1 MLWESVAHGLAQLIH
16 ALVLTTAPKRVVIGG
31 GVIAARPNLFPLI
44 RQNLAKSINGYL
56 QAHEL
61 SDGLDDYVVA
71 PGLDTRS
78 GPLGAL
84 AVATDAAQNRPL

>member
-1 MLWESVAHGLAQLIH
+1 L
-16 ALVLTTAPKRVVIGG
+16 IGG
-31 GVIAARPNLFPLI
+31 GVMTAHPNLFPLI
-44 RQNLAKSINGYL
+44 RKKLAQSLNGYL

-61 SDGLDDYVVA
+61 GDGIDDYIVP

-84 AVATDAAQNRPL
+84 AVAIDATHSP